1 MLDDERLTSFIDFKS
16 VKVYNNI
23 EKICNNRIFKYIN
36 EFIKDLEIIELD
48 KEFYLSFKEYL
59 KENHFED
66 IKDIINLIKSFSKYH
81 SKDFYQNK
89 LWYLWN
95 FLYMKDK
102 NIETFIC
109 ISNIIYNNLLNKFIL
124 KKNYLNFQ
132 KKIIFGNIN
141 NNNKNECKNN
151 IKTNNFF
158 RSSLDEDKML
168 ISKSSEL
175 ILNKNVLNPIT
186 IKIPSIIFIII
197 GKNIVEN
204 NKLLKINFKKNNNN
218 NNNIKDSFNLLS
230 KINFIPNGSK
240 FFNNFKFFKPI
251 KVNYSL
257 NKTEL
262 EQYISVRNIFSLNE
276 NKKNLIQILLHAS
289 NNLEFFNLTI
299 GIYDLF
305 YLIQLKTRTHKCF
318 KKKNIQYYNL
328 YNKIMISINKP
339 MIFGKLTLEYNWNN
353 NLFKKPEK
361 SILTRLINYNK
372 LQTKSKETN
381 TKIYTKKLVLSDTQ
395 KFTKNY
401 DEFKSN
407 NFIYDTLKIFKTL
420 YLKFNF
426 NKYTVE
432 EIKNYEKL
440 NKINHK
446 LNIEII
452 KQEEDINNIKKDEFH
467 DDLINIFFSFIY
479 SKTYFIS
486 NKINNLFIQNTINN
500 TNLNSLSDFINWCSN
515 KLTNNIS
522 TLKIDYPL
530 NIFWEY
536 FYNKNELL
544 NSYLLHI
551 ILPKLVNFKL
561 KKIKI
566 NLQVDYMEFILF
578 FIYKFPILRI
588 LKSLMFLKNFDLL
601 KINLMIKSTNIQ
613 SIKNFNNFIYKKDIL
628 NEEYKNLPEIEN
640 FPENENFYDSI
651 FDFDNR
657 NLFLKTLTEIN
668 DSIISENFVE
678 NFFNNLVNKNL
689 FKNEIDYLNLQENK
703 INLINKKYFEN
714 KNFKIEIN
722 SKIIFDKAQ
731 NNLLFQNYLKNLSV
745 SLFKRIN
752 NSNFIFKIQ

>member
-426 NKYTVE
+426 
-432 EIKNYEKL
+432 
-440 NKINHK
+440 
-446 LNIEII
+446 
-452 KQEEDINNIKKDEFH
+452 
-467 DDLINIFFSFIY
+467 
-479 SKTYFIS
+479 
-486 NKINNLFIQNTINN
+486 
-500 TNLNSLSDFINWCSN
+500 
-515 KLTNNIS
+515 
-522 TLKIDYPL
+522 
-530 NIFWEY
+530 
-536 FYNKNELL
+536 
-544 NSYLLHI
+544 
-551 ILPKLVNFKL
+551 
-561 KKIKI
+561 
-566 NLQVDYMEFILF
+566 
-578 FIYKFPILRI
+578 
-588 LKSLMFLKNFDLL
+588 
-601 KINLMIKSTNIQ
+601 
-613 SIKNFNNFIYKKDIL
+613 
-628 NEEYKNLPEIEN
+628 
-640 FPENENFYDSI
+640 
-651 FDFDNR
+651 
-657 NLFLKTLTEIN
+657 
-668 DSIISENFVE
+668 
-678 NFFNNLVNKNL
+678 
-689 FKNEIDYLNLQENK
+689 
-703 INLINKKYFEN
+703 
-714 KNFKIEIN
+714 
-722 SKIIFDKAQ
+722 
-731 NNLLFQNYLKNLSV
+731 
-745 SLFKRIN
+745 
-752 NSNFIFKIQ
+752 